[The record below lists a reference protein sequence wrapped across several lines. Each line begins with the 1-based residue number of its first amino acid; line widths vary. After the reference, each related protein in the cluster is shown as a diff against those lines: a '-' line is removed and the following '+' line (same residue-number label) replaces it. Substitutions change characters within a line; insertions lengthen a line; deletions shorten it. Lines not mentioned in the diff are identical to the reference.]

1 MNNSQKLDLILEKVN
16 KIDGIDKRL
25 EIVEQRLDKIELKT

>member
-25 EIVEQRLDKIELKT
+25 EKSIEKAIKYIMK

>member
-25 EIVEQRLDKIELKT
+25 EKNQLKKQ